1 MKAQALAVSPP
12 VILSP
17 RKASIRDW
25 ADRFADQRDEWIAAN
40 RFYYED
46 DRRFMRFLIPEH
58 LRVLELGCA
67 TGQLLAALKPSYGV
81 GVDLSERM
89 IEVARRIHPGL
100 HFFVGDIEDPGTLEP
115 LGGPFD
121 VIVLSDTIGLLE
133 DCESTLRNL
142 HTLC

>member
-67 TGQLLAALKPSYGV
+67 TRPFPEPEALTFRSRWR
-81 GVDLSERM
+81 D
-89 IEVARRIHPGL
+89 
-100 HFFVGDIEDPGTLEP
+100 
-115 LGGPFD
+115 
-121 VIVLSDTIGLLE
+121 
-133 DCESTLRNL
+133 
-142 HTLC
+142 